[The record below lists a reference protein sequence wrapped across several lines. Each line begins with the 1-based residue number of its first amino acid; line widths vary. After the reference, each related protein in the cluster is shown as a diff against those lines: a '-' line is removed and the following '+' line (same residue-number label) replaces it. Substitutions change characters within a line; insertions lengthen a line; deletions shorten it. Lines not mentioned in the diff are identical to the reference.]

1 MTSIKIKFFYFK
13 LKLSL
18 FLRRESFSLNKKS
31 FFFIKRSIK
40 YLFKEIFIK
49 KTYHFSTVNNSPV
62 IFDCGANVGLAT
74 IYFKS
79 IYPNSKV
86 IAFEADAITHNIL
99 RNNLIDYSN
108 VTTYQ
113 KALVDFEGE
122 IKFFYNKQEAGDLGM
137 SINERY
143 FKDFEI
149 VPATKLSNYI
159 ETEVDLLK
167 LDIEGAED
175 LVIKDLISSKKIR
188 YIKQMIIEYHYQDL
202 KKPSKIGKFI
212 RDLEE
217 NNFTC
222 NFSTEKEEIFLSP
235 RQQTFIIYAFN
246 TDFILN

>member
-1 MTSIKIKFFYFK
+1 MTSIKNKFLFFKFKTSLLLKRDSILLNNKKFYFI
-13 LKLSL
+13 
-18 FLRRESFSLNKKS
+18 KK
-31 FFFIKRSIK
+31 SIK

-49 KTYHFSTVNNSPV
+49 KTYYFNTSNSSPL

-79 IYPNSKV
+79 IYPDSKV
-86 IAFEADAITHNIL
+86 IAFEANAITHDIL
-99 RNNLIDYSN
+99 KNNLRDYTD
-108 VTTYQ
+108 VITYQ

-122 IKFFYNKQEAGDLGM
+122 IKFFYNKEETGDLGM

-159 ETEVDLLK
+159 EKEVDLLK

-175 LVIKDLISSKKIR
+175 LVLKDLINSKKIKFIR
-188 YIKQMIIEYHYQDL
+188 QMIIEYHHQDL
-202 KKPSKIGKFI
+202 KMTSKIGKFI
-212 RDLEE
+212 SDLEQ

-222 NFSTEKEEIFLSP
+222 HISTENEELFLSP

-246 TDFILN
+246 KDYTD